1 MDLPS
6 RQKNPHPDAQ
16 QILVTLIETSKLH
29 TDIFVQIQLKLK
41 QFFFKLLLDFRLLTG
56 SWQMAKKLG
65 NPHMTSN
72 IVVIAVYFP

>member
-29 TDIFVQIQLKLK
+29 TYIFVQIHLKLK
-41 QFFFKLLLDFRLLTG
+41 QFFQVALGFPPYEWF
-56 SWQMAKKLG
+56 MANGQKTW
-65 NPHMTSN
+65 NQHMTSN